1 MKKARILI
9 VDDEE
14 DLCEI
19 LKFNLE
25 GEGFEVD
32 EAYSAE
38 DAITKRLDKYDLLLL
53 DVMMGKMSGFKL
65 AEKIRKERGST
76 IPIIFLTAKDTKN
89 DTLTGFSIGADDYI
103 SKPFSI
109 KEVVARVNAV
119 LNRTT
124 GKYAGEQIINV
135 EGMEF
140 DLNKKKLIIDN
151 KSIYLTRKEFEIL
164 QLLIENQGR
173 IFSREEV
180 LNYVC
185 KYETVVTTR
194 TVDVN
199 IARIRKK
206 MGKYGKFVRSRTGY
220 GYYFDIQ

>member
-1 MKKARILI
+1 MKKAKILI

-135 EGMEF
+135 EGLEF

-185 KYETVVTTR
+185 KYETIVTIR

-206 MGKYGKFVRSRTGY
+206 MGEYGKFIRSRTGY

>member
-135 EGMEF
+135 EGLEF

-164 QLLIENQGR
+164 QLLIENQSR

-206 MGKYGKFVRSRTGY
+206 MGKYGKFVHSRTGY